1 MPQCQHNGAYQKKI
15 QVTAKIESLDQ
26 DQSAATRAG
35 RWAFLAL
42 LAGNISLSIGALLV
56 RLADTG
62 PTASAFWRM
71 AIALPFLLALAWREN
86 GARASGGRLP
96 PRGAIIVASAAGIFF
111 ALDLVAWHIGILQTK
126 VANATLFGNCASLLL
141 VIWGIF
147 LARTVPR
154 GWQALA
160 ILLAFAGSAL
170 LMGQSYELSPAF
182 LVGDLLSLLA
192 GILYTGYVILMQRVR
207 GTLAPWT
214 ALAISSVVCVP
225 ILLGTALA
233 LGEAIV
239 PQNWTPLILLAL
251 TSQIIG
257 QGLMTWSLPRFSPLV
272 IGLTLLVQPAV
283 AALAGWLAFGELL
296 GPIDIFG
303 GMMVGV
309 ALVLIRLPSRRTAP
323 I

>member
-1 MPQCQHNGAYQKKI
+1 M
-15 QVTAKIESLDQ
+15 TAKIDHLDAKQ
-26 DQSAATRAG
+26 PATPIAG

-42 LAGNISLSIGALLV
+42 LAGNISLSIGAMLV

-71 AIALPFLLALAWREN
+71 AIALPILLALAWRE
-86 GARASGGRLP
+86 SGGRLP
-96 PRGAIIVASAAGIFF
+96 PRSATLIAGAAGIFF
-111 ALDLVAWHIGILQTK
+111 ALDLAAWHIGILQTK

-141 VIWGIF
+141 VLWGIF
-147 LARTVPR
+147 LTRTLPR

-182 LVGDLLSLLA
+182 LIGDLLSLLA
-192 GILYTGYVILMQRVR
+192 GVLYTGYVILMLRVR
-207 GTLAPWT
+207 DTLAPWT
-214 ALAISSVVCVP
+214 ALTISSIVCVP

-233 LGEAIV
+233 LGEAIM

-257 QGLMTWSLPRFSPLV
+257 QGLMTWALPRFSPLV

-283 AALAGWLAFGELL
+283 AALAGWLMFGELL

-303 GMMVGV
+303 GMMVGA
-309 ALVLIRLPSRRTAP
+309 ALVLIRLPSRRAAP

>member
-1 MPQCQHNGAYQKKI
+1 M
-15 QVTAKIESLDQ
+15 TAKIDHLDANQ
-26 DQSAATRAG
+26 PATPTAG

-42 LAGNISLSIGALLV
+42 LAGNISLSIGAMLV

-71 AIALPFLLALAWREN
+71 AIALPILLALAWRES
-86 GARASGGRLP
+86 GARLP
-96 PRGAIIVASAAGIFF
+96 PRSAILIAGAAGIFF
-111 ALDLVAWHIGILQTK
+111 ALDLAAWHIGILQTK

-141 VIWGIF
+141 VLWGIF
-147 LARTVPR
+147 LTRTLPR

-160 ILLAFAGSAL
+160 ILLAFAGSAM

-182 LVGDLLSLLA
+182 LIGDLLSLLA
-192 GILYTGYVILMQRVR
+192 GVLYTGYVILMLRVR
-207 GTLAPWT
+207 DTLAPWT

-233 LGEAIV
+233 LGETIM

-257 QGLMTWSLPRFSPLV
+257 QGLMTWALPRFSPLV

-283 AALAGWLAFGELL
+283 AAFAGWLMFGELL

-303 GMMVGV
+303 GMMVGA
-309 ALVLIRLPSRRTAP
+309 ALVLIRLPSRRAAP